1 MKSFAGLQYL
11 IFGKLNIATLISIV
25 YIMFNLLK
33 NIISIYF

>member
-11 IFGKLNIATLISIV
+11 ICGKLSIATLIFIV
-25 YIMFNLLK
+25 YVMFNLLK